1 LIRLGHP
8 FPSLLNTLVTATL
21 AVLAGATMDVAA
33 RLASAMLAI
42 QVGIGAAN
50 DVVDAA
56 RDAAVKP
63 RKPIPAGLVRPG
75 AARSVAVAA
84 LAIGLA
90 LAASLSPGALALAAA
105 GAATGLV
112 YDLRLKGTAL
122 AWLPFAIG
130 IPVLPLFAWWGAR
143 QELPPALLVGAALA
157 IPAGA
162 ALAIAN
168 ALPDAERDAGSGVRS
183 VATTLGRPRAGRVV
197 AGLQLLVG
205 GGAIASYM
213 TLAGTG
219 SSAPTAGGIGQGGV
233 ALAGVALAGALIVA
247 LVLLA
252 IGVFLGS
259 GDSVAWRQRGWEIQA
274 VGLGVLAAAWTGGLA
289 SAGRL

>member
-1 LIRLGHP
+1 MIRLGHP

-143 QELPPALLVGAALA
+143 QELPSALLVGAALA